1 MRSPREA
8 AASGICANSLQPQC
22 SQRLRGTWAPLL
34 WNVKSGVTSLVA
46 DPWKYFWLDLLNIN
60 DKKSSA
66 RGPLLQKYVPLFEQC
81 TALMAKT
88 KGIFLLGPY
97 LAERG
102 IPEVLGK
109 RLCEPLFFQVYME
122 AYYTVG
128 VRMKGN

>member
-1 MRSPREA
+1 M
-8 AASGICANSLQPQC
+8 
-22 SQRLRGTWAPLL
+22 T
-34 WNVKSGVTSLVA
+34 

-60 DKKSSA
+60 DKRIIS
-66 RGPLLQKYVPLFEQC
+66 QKALITKVVPLFKEWKV
-81 TALMAKT
+81 LMAKT

-122 AYYTVG
+122 A
-128 VRMKGN
+128 